1 MNVRNRNL
9 KSKEDDVTTGI
20 TRFRSRKRLSAL
32 IAAPVVTQMP
42 IPPHALVL
50 VPATRRPILCEE
62 KKCRKDHGM
71 KKSVRKLRRKERGMK
86 KLGGKT

>member
-1 MNVRNRNL
+1 M
-9 KSKEDDVTTGI
+9 
-20 TRFRSRKRLSAL
+20 RKRSSVIL
-32 IAAPVVTQMP
+32 
-42 IPPHALVL
+42 IPPHDLVL
-50 VPATRRPILCEE
+50 VPETRRPISYEE

>member
-20 TRFRSRKRLSAL
+20 MRFRLRKRLSVL
-32 IAAPVVTQMP
+32 IAAPVVTQIL
-42 IPPHALVL
+42 IPPHDSVL
-50 VPATRRPILCEE
+50 VPETRRPILYEE

-71 KKSVRKLRRKERGMK
+71 KKNVRKLRGKERGMK
-86 KLGGKT
+86 KLRGKT